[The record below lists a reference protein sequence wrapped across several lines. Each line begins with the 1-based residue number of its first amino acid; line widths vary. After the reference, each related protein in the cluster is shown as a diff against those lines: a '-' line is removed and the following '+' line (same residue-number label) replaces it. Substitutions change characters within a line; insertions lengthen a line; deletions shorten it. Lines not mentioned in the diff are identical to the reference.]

1 LTATLHAFGDSFIVG
16 DLDDWLH
23 LKDPNVKPTHKMQ
36 FEQRLEYV
44 KYNVSFVSILA
55 KHYNYNLQN
64 HAYRGC
70 GNYPQLDRLWTKL
83 TDGTIKP
90 GDVVLF
96 GLTSMTRDRVLLRD
110 FDLATSE
117 KNGPLLLDREML
129 AKDADYQRII
139 ELDFYY
145 IVTMLS
151 KLSEQFSVPIIK
163 FNLFDNALY
172 QATDHIK
179 KICEVADFVGYNMP
193 GNTLIDI
200 LNDTWGQETVH
211 PAGHTSIKVDP
222 EHEYLYTYYRHP
234 SIEGH
239 KKIAQWWIDHN
250 ILPNL
255 ST

>member
-1 LTATLHAFGDSFIVG
+1 MATLHAFGDSFIVG

-23 LKDPNVKPTHKMQ
+23 LKDPNVKPKHKMQ

-44 KYNVSFVSILA
+44 KHNVSFVSILA

-70 GNYPQLDRLWTKL
+70 GNYPQLDRLWTSL
-83 TDGTIKP
+83 TTGTIKP
-90 GDVVLF
+90 GDIVLF

-110 FDLATSE
+110 FDIVTSE
-117 KNGPLLLDREML
+117 KNGPLLLDREL
-129 AKDADYQRII
+129 LDKGADYQRIF

-145 IVTMLS
+145 IVTVLTR
-151 KLSEQFSVPIIK
+151 LSEQFNVPIFK

-172 QATDHIK
+172 QASDQVK
-179 KICEVADFVGYNMP
+179 KICKTKDFVGYNIP
-193 GNTLIDI
+193 GNTVVDI
-200 LNDTWGQETVH
+200 LNDTWGQAITHPHDHKGTVQ
-211 PAGHTSIKVDP
+211 P

-239 KKIAQWWIDHN
+239 KKIAQWWIDN
-250 ILPNL
+250 DIIA
-255 ST
+255 